1 MTDAPPAYLTLFI
14 APDVEDSAD
23 LATQFHTSVNI
34 GDHAFS
40 HMEEDI
46 DKQRLLGG
54 QPSYATA
61 DPETASMTSDLQ
73 HKQRLVANSRL

>member
-1 MTDAPPAYLTLFI
+1 M
-14 APDVEDSAD
+14 EDSAD
-23 LATQFHTSVNI
+23 LATQFHTAVNI

-73 HKQRLVANSRL
+73 HKQRLVYSPEAVGYWAISLPKVS